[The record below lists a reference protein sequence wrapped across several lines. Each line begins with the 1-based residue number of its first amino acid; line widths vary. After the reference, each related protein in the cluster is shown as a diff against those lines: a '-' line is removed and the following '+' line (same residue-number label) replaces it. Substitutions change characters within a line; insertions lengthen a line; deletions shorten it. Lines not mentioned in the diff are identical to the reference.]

1 MRWISL
7 LACLLVAG
15 MTSVSAAARSGAG
28 APQDA
33 NAAVTALRQENWYSA
48 IDLST
53 RAIDSG
59 ELKGFS
65 LVTIYNTRAIAHHR
79 VNQDADALADF
90 ARSLELAPT
99 SGCAKEDLG
108 GIYSNRAGVYNSMRR
123 YDLAVSDANEA
134 VRLNPK
140 DYVAYHYRGIARA
153 KLGDFE
159 SAINDFRSA
168 LRIKPDFGS
177 SRAELT
183 RYGIH

>member
-1 MRWISL
+1 M
-7 LACLLVAG
+7 
-15 MTSVSAAARSGAG
+15 
-28 APQDA
+28 
-33 NAAVTALRQENWYSA
+33 TALRDKNWYSA

-90 ARSLELAPT
+90 ARSLELARA
-99 SGCAKEDLG
+99 SGCTKENMG

-123 YDLAVSDANEA
+123 YDLAASDASEA
-134 VRLNPK
+134 IRLNPG

-159 SAINDFRSA
+159 AAINDFRSA
-168 LRIKPDFGS
+168 LRIRPDFRS
-177 SRAELT
+177 SRAELS